1 MNDQPKQTV
10 SPDCEIA
17 EIELLPPQTSQ
28 KDDVDNGGGTPS
40 AQEIVP
46 SIDLQDAP
54 ATSDGSKLELAKCE
68 ARLPD
73 QLASESGRQPFLNT
87 LLVSQLAG
95 SVPEWLTKVENV
107 DGSVELYRKLQ
118 PQDGIETVL
127 AGLVVG
133 LFNASMDGFER
144 ANRSGLTPD
153 VRQMELKL
161 SQSGTAQLT
170 NVIKTLQAH
179 RGLGNQQ
186 VNVGSVNVSSG
197 ANAIVGNV
205 SPPKRS

>member
-1 MNDQPKQTV
+1 VQAERALSNDLRP
-10 SPDCEIA
+10 
-17 EIELLPPQTSQ
+17 
-28 KDDVDNGGGTPS
+28 DDVELSSVSHDQAALEQNG
-40 AQEIVP
+40 
-46 SIDLQDAP
+46 
-54 ATSDGSKLELAKCE
+54 
-68 ARLPD
+68 RYH
-73 QLASESGRQPFLNT
+73 QPFLNS

-95 SVPEWLTKVENV
+95 SVPEWLTKVENI
-107 DGSVELYRKLQ
+107 DGSVELYRKLD

-144 ANRSGLTPD
+144 ANRSGLMPD

-205 SPPKRS
+205 ASPPKRN